1 MAFPESSN
9 GAAAATSLAR
19 WQPSRLRRVA
29 ASMAFPIIYMV
40 NRPALAWFGRA
51 CLDLALRFNGIAINY
66 PGPLGLTLGEEK
78 FLGRFLARSE
88 TGVLLDVG
96 ANGGSYARVMR
107 SLCPDARIIAF
118 EPHPVTFAKLQTN
131 TATHAIEAIG
141 EAVGAAPGELIL
153 YDFASADGSTQ
164 ASLSRSAIA
173 LYESGV
179 ITHAVTCTTID
190 KFMVERGLERIALLK
205 IDCEGH
211 DLGVL
216 QDAAKAI
223 AKRAIAAIQF
233 EIIPANVATRVLVKD
248 FFEALPGYR
257 LHRLCLNG
265 ELLPLP
271 KYDVKTSEIFVTHN
285 LVALPA

>member
-1 MAFPESSN
+1 MAFPDSSN
-9 GAAAATSLAR
+9 GAAAATSLVR
-19 WQPSRLRRVA
+19 WHPSRLQRVA

-40 NRPALAWFGRA
+40 NRPALAWFGRV

-66 PGPLGLTLGEEK
+66 PGRLGLTLGEEK
-78 FLGRFLARSE
+78 FLSRFLSRSE

-118 EPHPVTFAKLQTN
+118 EAHPATFAKLKAN

-141 EAVGAAPGELIL
+141 EAVGAAQGELTL

-164 ASLSRSAIA
+164 ASLSRSAIT
-173 LYESGV
+173 LYEGGV
-179 ITHAVTCTTID
+179 VTHAVTCTTID
-190 KFMVERGLERIALLK
+190 QFMADRRLESIAFLK

-216 QDAAKAI
+216 QGVAKAI
-223 AKRAIAAIQF
+223 GRRAIAAIQF
-233 EIIPANVATRVLVKD
+233 EVIPANVATRVLVKD
-248 FFEALPGYR
+248 FFEALAGYR
-257 LHRLCLNG
+257 LYRLCLNG
-265 ELLPLP
+265 ELLPLHT
-271 KYDVKTSEIFVTHN
+271 YDVKTCEIFVTHN